1 MAVGVYPYKIRVRK
15 YDKLG
20 MINMFRT
27 GIVVL
32 LVGII
37 GALLTTFIYN
47 DFPNVEY
54 VQVASFILGVTGIT
68 MMESKKRKE
77 DANKRGK
84 RK

>member
-1 MAVGVYPYKIRVRK
+1 MGVYPYKIRVRK